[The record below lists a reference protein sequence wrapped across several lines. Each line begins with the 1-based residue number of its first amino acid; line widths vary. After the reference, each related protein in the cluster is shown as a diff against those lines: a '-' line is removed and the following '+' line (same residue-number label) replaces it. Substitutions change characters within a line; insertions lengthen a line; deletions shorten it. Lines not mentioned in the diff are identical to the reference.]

1 MGLIPLQTCVIEV
14 NTGQDRGGGGGCC
27 GGGGGGGNFSDNG
40 NANIRRG
47 GRNQDHGAA
56 KIGGGRQNDGVPVQE
71 ADITGGGGGGGGSGG
86 GSGGGGGGGGGNKIQ
101 GGGHHRGIDREAD
114 ANGGGNDNRDVG
126 EKAEGGAYMN
136 HTASAADAESSATFI
151 NEPPR
156 HEFDSVKAYRY
167 ARPPSAINFAP
178 PAAPVVNSY
187 VHSFGEGINRGCTI
201 M

>member
-27 GGGGGGGNFSDNG
+27 GGGGGGGSGGGNFSDDG

-56 KIGGGRQNDGVPVQE
+56 KIGGGRQNDGVPVQA
-71 ADITGGGGGGGGSGG
+71 ADIT
-86 GSGGGGGGGGGNKIQ
+86 GGGGGGGGNKIQ
-101 GGGHHRGIDREAD
+101 GGGHHRGIDQEAD
-114 ANGGGNDNRDVG
+114 ANGGGNDNSDVG

-136 HTASAADAESSATFI
+136 HTASAADAELSATFI
-151 NEPPR
+151 HESPR
-156 HEFDSVKAYRY
+156 HEFGSVKAYRY

-178 PAAPVVNSY
+178 AAAPVVNSY
-187 VHSFGEGINRGCTI
+187 VHSSGEGINRGCTI